1 MAGPIVGVA
10 EGLGKLPFPVHLNPP
25 QTVLINLE
33 HPLKW
38 VDFGVENIA
47 IEGEAIFYV
56 GVDSGAEAVE
66 ADLVLG
72 VGEEEGAEFGEA
84 EHVFVLGGGRFV
96 V

>member
-1 MAGPIVGVA
+1 
-10 EGLGKLPFPVHLNPP
+10 
-25 QTVLINLE
+25 VLINLE

-38 VDFGVENIA
+38 VDFRVENIA

-56 GVDSGAEAVE
+56 GVDSGAETVE
-66 ADLVLG
+66 ADLMLG